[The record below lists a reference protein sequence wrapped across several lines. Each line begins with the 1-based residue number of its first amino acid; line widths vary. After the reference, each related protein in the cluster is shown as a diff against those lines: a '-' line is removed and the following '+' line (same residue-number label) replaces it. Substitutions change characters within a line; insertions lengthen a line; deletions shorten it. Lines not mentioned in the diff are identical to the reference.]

1 MREAGMPQ
9 TSARALAEKQAEHI
23 VQWIRDWLAQNGPT
37 ASAVIG
43 ISGGKD
49 STIAAALLTKA
60 LGPDRVVGVL
70 MPNGVQKDIND
81 AKRVVEFLGI
91 KSVVINI
98 EGAVNAL
105 TNSLKNHIPVTGTRL
120 FQSLSQNSKI
130 NLPPRIRMATLYA
143 VAQALPCGGMVCN
156 TCNASEDYI
165 GYSTKYG
172 DAAGDFA
179 PLQCYTVTE
188 ILAIG
193 HVLGLPADLVDKTPS
208 DGLCGMS
215 DEDRFG
221 FSYAVL
227 DQFIRAGKCDDDS
240 IKRKIIQMHN
250 ANLHKLRLMPSCP
263 RLDVA

>member
-1 MREAGMPQ
+1 MQGTEIMFTQ
-9 TSARALAEKQAEHI
+9 TLAEKQAEYI
-23 VQWIRDWLAQNGPT
+23 TQWNRDWFDQNGP
-37 ASAVIG
+37 AANAVIG

-49 STIAAALLTKA
+49 STIAAALLVKA
-60 LGPDRVVGVL
+60 LGPDRVIGVL
-70 MPNGVQKDIND
+70 MPNGIQKDIND

-91 KSVVINI
+91 KSVVVNI

-105 TNSLKNHIPVTGTRL
+105 TNSLENHIPVTGTRL
-120 FQSLSQNSKI
+120 FQGLSQNSKI

-143 VAQALPCGGMVCN
+143 VAQSLPNSGMVCN

-179 PLQCYTVTE
+179 PLQSYTATE

-193 HVLGLPADLVDKTPS
+193 HALGLPADLVDKTPS
-208 DGLCGMS
+208 DGLCGVS

-227 DQFIRAGKCDDDS
+227 DRFIRTGQCDDDNV
-240 IKRKIIQMHN
+240 KRKIIQMHN
-250 ANLHKLRLMPSCP
+250 ANLHKLRLIPACP
-263 RLDVA
+263 RLEAA

>member
-1 MREAGMPQ
+1 MQETGIMSSQ
-9 TSARALAEKQAEHI
+9 TLAEKQAEYI
-23 VQWIRDWLAQNGPT
+23 TQWIRDWFVQNGPAANT
-37 ASAVIG
+37 VIG

-49 STIAAALLTKA
+49 STIAAALLAKA

-70 MPNGVQKDIND
+70 MPNGIQKDIND

-91 KSVVINI
+91 KSVVVNI
-98 EGAVNAL
+98 GAAVMAL
-105 TNSLKNHIPVTGTRL
+105 TNSLENCLPIAGTKEKL
-120 FQSLSQNSKI
+120 FQALSENSRI
-130 NLPPRIRMATLYA
+130 NMPPRIRMTTLYA
-143 VAQALPCGGMVCN
+143 VAQSLPNGGMVCN

-179 PLQCYTVTE
+179 PLQSYTVTE

-193 HVLGLPADLVDKTPS
+193 HALGLPADLVDKTPS
-208 DGLCGMS
+208 DGLCGVS

-227 DQFIRAGKCDDDS
+227 DRFIRTGQCDDDNV
-240 IKRKIIQMHN
+240 KRKIIQMHN
-250 ANLHKLRLMPSCP
+250 ANLHKLRLIPACP
-263 RLDVA
+263 RLEAA

>member
-1 MREAGMPQ
+1 MVLTLP
-9 TSARALAEKQAEHI
+9 EKQTEYI
-23 VQWIRDWLAQNGPT
+23 TQWIRDWFFQNGPK
-37 ASAVIG
+37 ANAVIG

-49 STIAAALLTKA
+49 STIAAALLAKA
-60 LGPDRVVGVL
+60 LGPNRVTGVL
-70 MPNGVQKDIND
+70 MPNGVQKDIDD

-91 KSVVINI
+91 RAVAVNI
-98 EGAVNAL
+98 EGAVKAL
-105 TNSLKNHIPVTGTRL
+105 TSSLENCVDPLTGEKATL
-120 FQSLSQNSKI
+120 LQKLNQNSQI
-130 NLPPRIRMATLYA
+130 NMPPRIRMATLYA
-143 VAQALPCGGMVCN
+143 IAPSLFRGGMVCN

-193 HVLGLPADLVDKTPS
+193 HALGLPADLVDKTPS

-227 DQFIRAGKCDDDS
+227 DLFIRTGRCDDDNV
-240 IKRKIIQMHN
+240 KRKIIQMHN
-250 ANLHKLRLMPSCP
+250 ATLHKLRPVPACP
-263 RLDVA
+263 WLNAA

>member
-1 MREAGMPQ
+1 M
-9 TSARALAEKQAEHI
+9 
-23 VQWIRDWLAQNGPT
+23 VQC
-37 ASAVIG
+37 
-43 ISGGKD
+43 
-49 STIAAALLTKA
+49 
-60 LGPDRVVGVL
+60 
-70 MPNGVQKDIND
+70 NGVQKDIDD

-91 KSVVINI
+91 RAVAVNI
-98 EGAVNAL
+98 EGAVKAL
-105 TNSLKNHIPVTGTRL
+105 TSSLENCVDPLTGEKATL
-120 FQSLSQNSKI
+120 LQKLNQNSQI
-130 NLPPRIRMATLYA
+130 NMPPRIRMATLYA
-143 VAQALPCGGMVCN
+143 IAPSLFRGGMVCN

-193 HVLGLPADLVDKTPS
+193 HALGLPADLVDKTPS

-227 DQFIRAGKCDDDS
+227 DLFIRTGRCDDDNV
-240 IKRKIIQMHN
+240 KRKIIQMHN
-250 ANLHKLRLMPSCP
+250 ANLHKLRPVPACP
-263 RLDVA
+263 WLNAA